1 MSIEQMVNETMKG
14 LINSQD
20 QVYMWMVD
28 PYGNEP
34 SIKFE
39 AWRKFQDIGWL
50 NADSEWVAAP
60 ELWEAYLIGVNEG

>member
-14 LINSQD
+14 LIDSQD

-34 SIKFE
+34 TIKIE
-39 AWRKFQDIGWL
+39 AWQKFQDIGWL
-50 NADSEWVAAP
+50 NEDSEWVAAP